1 MAKDKARDYSDR
13 KLNELEKALSRE
25 YSRAKSE
32 IEAEW
37 KDYMQ
42 KHGAKAEELY
52 NALRDARHSGNSAAI
67 KDAREKYQAEM
78 RRITSDNKRY
88 KQMVQETADKL
99 AHIDKVAYDMANNV
113 LGDVYAVNYNSLK
126 LPRGY
131 SYKLVDA
138 RTVKN
143 LALGQIDLLKDERW
157 NRQRLNGEVI
167 QGILRGE
174 SMDKIANRISPMV
187 DGNRAAAIRNARTA
201 VTSAENRGRIDG
213 MKAVDEECGLVYEK
227 RWIATNDSRTRES
240 HVDIDGETVP
250 LDEPFS
256 NGLMYPADPSGEPE
270 EVFNCR
276 CTMDRVLVGVRRADG
291 TVREI

>member
-13 KLNELEKALSRE
+13 KLNELEKALSRA

-37 KDYMQ
+37 KDFTK
-42 KHGAKAEELY
+42 KHGAKAQEAYKALQAAKLGGDSDLIKEANKKYKAEL
-52 NALRDARHSGNSAAI
+52 NHLINGDKRFKSMANGF
-67 KDAREKYQAEM
+67 AE
-78 RRITSDNKRY
+78 
-88 KQMVQETADKL
+88 KL
-99 AHIDKVAYDMANNV
+99 AHIDKEAYALANNT
-113 LGDVYAVNYNSLK
+113 LAGIYAVNYNSLK

-157 NRQRLNGEVI
+157 NRQRLNGEVL

-174 SMDKIANRISPMV
+174 SMDKIANRLSSMV
-187 DGNRAAAIRNARTA
+187 NGNQSAAIRNARTA

-256 NGLMYPADPSGEPE
+256 NGLMYPADPDGEPE